1 MRARSS
7 GWQLARPL
15 SSRVVDLREL
25 TIVRCKDSGGRPF
38 GVHNLIVIGC
48 AGLVTICHRHRI
60 DCLLAIGLV
69 LLAAAVTEQSLL
81 SGSKALTVEHYG
93 LVPMY
98 KTENTIR
105 ICGFVPR

>member
-7 GWQLARPL
+7 GVAVGTA
-15 SSRVVDLREL
+15 SRVRTSPLG
-25 TIVRCKDSGGRPF
+25 DSGGRPF

-69 LLAAAVTEQSLL
+69 LLAVAVTEQSLL
-81 SGSKALTVEHYG
+81 SGSKAWTVATHG
-93 LVPMY
+93 LVPVN
-98 KTENTIR
+98 KTMITI
-105 ICGFVPR
+105 CLSGFVPR